1 MRFVPKAH
9 APKAFAG
16 FMALS
21 MSCVMSALITYI
33 NVGSV
38 AFPMPW
44 LKNWMVAFVIAFPAI
59 LLLAPFGQKL
69 IARITVE

>member
-1 MRFVPKAH
+1 MRFIAKAH

-16 FMALS
+16 FMALT

-33 NVGSV
+33 NVGPA

-44 LKNWMVAFVIAFPAI
+44 MKNWLLAFVIAFPTI
-59 LLLAPFGQKL
+59 LVLAPFGQKL
-69 IARITVE
+69 IARMTVQ